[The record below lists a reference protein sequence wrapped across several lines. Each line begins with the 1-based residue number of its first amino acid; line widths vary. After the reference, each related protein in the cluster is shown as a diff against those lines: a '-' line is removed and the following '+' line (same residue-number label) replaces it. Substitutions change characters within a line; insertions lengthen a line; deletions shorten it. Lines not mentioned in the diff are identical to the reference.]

1 MASQEAPTQLNARD
15 RRSVVY
21 EAVTDVD
28 NGNARPEH
36 LPNEGAGNEQDVKRG
51 GQKRKQKE
59 ESFEKAISDI
69 ALAAFL
75 IVLLTVVISAVF
87 IGIVFHYR
95 VAVPSNPLS
104 QASFSHASTLV
115 NNTQPIDTAFF
126 VDIDAARLVTIASW
140 TSTAVSFIP
149 PWVMLLF
156 SYPVA
161 RHFLQG
167 DRKKLPTSFQMRL
180 IIELCTGDYG
190 SLWSWF
196 LYKAPRS
203 KRNRRNPLMAMAAGL
218 LFLCLVLGLCIVL
231 ADTWLH
237 LTTTT
242 VSLQQTTSVPGVL
255 TNFSRSLSPS
265 CASNAF
271 GCTVRLPVYYDSPQ
285 GQIYNA
291 SNAYNTLFNLSA
303 DTRILSTTANGQM
316 FSFYASAGI
325 PDNVTYRASTFAI
338 NTQCSVITRAC
349 NLTAQEGCPI
359 PCESN
364 VEQTQVLPF
373 HCSSNLTGDLTG
385 TLQDLVNPAFYN
397 STAADSHFFLSY
409 FTDAALT
416 QFTYPGLSGSET
428 DNITY
433 FTSTKPSY
441 FAIGANV
448 AVDPA
453 LMSDPNIVVLNV
465 SVTGAFLLECSSQV
479 LQMTYTYNS
488 DGNFTDIAVSPASND
503 TILAIT
509 NPMLI
514 AASTALD
521 SLIVQTRQAGLQST
535 MDGLTSSFA
544 RSYSHTVLSMGVGAV
559 VATPALQESTQ
570 AVRQVTRMVKAP
582 FFTLIALN
590 CLYAILGIAL
600 AVVALAS
607 KPKVVK
613 PLQERLSVTGLV
625 AALFE
630 GKRAEEDVKSMRY
643 LFEENTGWG
652 AVQKIA
658 IVPTELGG
666 WRFEKVWG
674 T

>member
-1 MASQEAPTQLNARD
+1 MASLEAPAQLNVRD
-15 RRSVVY
+15 RRSVAY
-21 EAVTDVD
+21 EAVAEVD
-28 NGNARPEH
+28 NGNPRVEP
-36 LPNEGAGNEQDVKRG
+36 LPDEGRENEQEVEKDRKR
-51 GQKRKQKE
+51 RKERK
-59 ESFEKAISDI
+59 ESFDKAVSDI
-69 ALAAFL
+69 VLAACL

-87 IGIVFHYR
+87 IGIVFHFR
-95 VAVPSNPLS
+95 VAVPSDAPS
-104 QASFSHASTLV
+104 QASSFHSPTLV
-115 NNTQPIDTAFF
+115 NNTQSIDTALF

-167 DRKKLPTSFQMRL
+167 DRKKLPTSFQLRL

-218 LFLCLVLGLCIVL
+218 LLLCLVLGLCIVL

-242 VSLQQTTSVPGVL
+242 VLLQETILVTDIP
-255 TNFSRSLSPS
+255 TNFSRSLTPS
-265 CASNAF
+265 CARNAF
-271 GCTVRLPVYYDSPQ
+271 GCTAHIPTYYDFPQ
-285 GQIYNA
+285 GLIYNV

-303 DTRILSTTANGQM
+303 DTRILSTTANGQI

-325 PDNVTYRASTFAI
+325 PDNVTYRASTFAL
-338 NTQCSVITRAC
+338 NTQCSAITRAC
-349 NLTAQEGCPI
+349 NMTAQHACT
-359 PCESN
+359 PCES
-364 VEQTQVLPF
+364 QTGDQQILPF
-373 HCSSNLTGDLTG
+373 NCSANFTGDMTG
-385 TLQDLVNPAFYN
+385 KMEYPVHPAFYN
-397 STAADSHFFLSY
+397 STLTDSNFFLTY
-409 FTDAALT
+409 FNDAALT
-416 QFTYPGLSGSET
+416 NNTFPTMVVS

-433 FTSTKPSY
+433 FISTNPSY
-441 FAIGANV
+441 FAAGANV

-453 LMSDPNIVVLNV
+453 LMSDPNIVILNV
-465 SVTGAFLLECSSQV
+465 SATGAFLLECSSQV
-479 LQMTYTYNS
+479 LQMTYTFSS
-488 DGNFTDIAVSPASND
+488 DSGVTDIEVSPASND
-503 TILAIT
+503 IILAIT
-509 NPMLI
+509 NPFLI
-514 AASTALD
+514 PASTGMD

-535 MDGLTSSFA
+535 MSGLTSTFA
-544 RSYSHTVLSMGVGAV
+544 RAYSHTVLSMGVGAV
-559 VATPALQESTQ
+559 AATPALQESTQ
-570 AVRQVTRMVKAP
+570 AIRQVTRMAKAP

-590 CLYAILGIAL
+590 CLYAVLGIVL

-613 PLQERLSVTGLV
+613 PLQARLSVTGLM

-630 GKRAEEDVKSMRY
+630 GKRAEEDVHNMNQ
-643 LFEENTGWG
+643 LFEENNGWG

-658 IVPTELGG
+658 IVPSETGG